1 MRQVV
6 GIAPGRLSA
15 GPRLGSWRGRGAGHC
30 CYLRRTT
37 LVRAQPE
44 CDDLVLWDDRP
55 ACESSAVV
63 EQNNACLL
71 PTNVHPR
78 IFVRHDS
85 RTLSAHTTSHWHH
98 WHHWHYCL
106 FSGHTPSSARHLHLL
121 NTLLGLKSPVTVEH
135 SINLSFCFYFSL
147 FFGEILLPAP

>member
-15 GPRLGSWRGRGAGHC
+15 GPRLGSWRGRGTGHC

-44 CDDLVLWDDRP
+44 CDDLVLWDDS
-55 ACESSAVV
+55 ESSAVV

-85 RTLSAHTTSHWHH
+85 RTLSAHTTSH
-98 WHHWHYCL
+98 
-106 FSGHTPSSARHLHLL
+106 LL
-121 NTLLGLKSPVTVEH
+121 DTLLGLKSPVTVEH
-135 SINLSFCFYFSL
+135 SINLSFCFYFTL
-147 FFGEILLPAP
+147 FFGEIFIFPPLSTQTLAECLEALLTRGK